1 MKKESLLNH
10 VLCKE
15 RERIVGT
22 KKRHLSK
29 IKSSIE
35 PCGSYEPQV
44 LGLQERAGEL

>member
-1 MKKESLLNH
+1 MKKEALLNH

-35 PCGSYEPQV
+35 PV

>member
-1 MKKESLLNH
+1 MKKEALLNP

-15 RERIVGT
+15 RY
-22 KKRHLSK
+22 LSK

-44 LGLQERAGEL
+44 LGLQERASEL